1 VCTNILH
8 NTTLD
13 GSGKGREGWFPL
25 DRASITYDHPSH
37 ADLEHA
43 LNIDFAADGHPG
55 MRVAVELS
63 LASARRLAAA
73 IATACDEAEA
83 YERGEPLP
91 GGG

>member
-1 VCTNILH
+1 MCTNILH

-13 GSGKGREGWFPL
+13 GSGKGREGWFLL

-37 ADLEHA
+37 ADFEHA
-43 LNIDFAADGHPG
+43 LNIDFAAAGRPG

-63 LASARRLAAA
+63 LDSARRLAAA

-83 YERGEPLP
+83 YERGEPRP
-91 GGG
+91 AAG